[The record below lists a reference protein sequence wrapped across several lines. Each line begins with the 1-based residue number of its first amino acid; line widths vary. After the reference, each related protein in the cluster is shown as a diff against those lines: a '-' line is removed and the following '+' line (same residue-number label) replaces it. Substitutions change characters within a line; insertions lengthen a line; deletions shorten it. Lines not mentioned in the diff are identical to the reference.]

1 MDREREG
8 HALILAFLLLLI
20 VGLVSAADI
29 PPERIRA
36 IDLSDAREDDGWV
49 APVSSSLAHL
59 DKDAERKAA
68 FTALLARI
76 DAWRPQQAT
85 LACVHARLNAAAL
98 ADLGRSDFEA
108 EINFAVFA
116 GLLALPDRPAVLQ
129 ATAAIALGSD
139 GCTAVS
145 AIDEIGLTTGASPED
160 IATRIRLLARK
171 LLIRLNP
178 GS

>member
-1 MDREREG
+1 MSRLL
-8 HALILAFLLLLI
+8 HLCASLVLAAASSLAQ
-20 VGLVSAADI
+20 AADI

-36 IDLSDAREDDGWV
+36 IDLSDAGEDDGWV
-49 APVSSSLAHL
+49 APVSPNLAHL
-59 DKDAERKAA
+59 DKDADRKAA

-76 DAWRPQQAT
+76 DAWQPQQAT
-85 LACVHARLNAAAL
+85 LVCVHARLNAAAL
-98 ADLGRSDFEA
+98 ADLGRSDLEA

-139 GCTAVS
+139 GCTAAP
-145 AIDEIGLTTGASPED
+145 AIAEIGLATGASPED
-160 IATRIRLLARK
+160 LATRIRLLARK